1 MNQREERRDRRDR
14 DRDDDGGFSEKV
26 VFINRVSKVVK
37 GGRRFSFSAVV
48 VVGDGRGQVGAGLG
62 KANEVPDAIRKGAAI
77 ARKNLFRV
85 PMTGG
90 TIPHVWRTRFG
101 AAQVLLKPAPP
112 GTGVIA
118 GGGVRAVLE
127 QAGVKDVVAK
137 SLGSNNA
144 VNVVRAA
151 IKGLQELRDP
161 ETEKQRRIEA
171 QATPTPEIREPRPER
186 RIPKE
191 QRDRERER
199 PRREEDAAAT
209 DLTSAQAEAAP
220 PVDVNIATQ
229 ATEVTSATASSAEAP
244 ELSQAT
250 VLAPAE
256 ASTSEQ
262 AAEAVKPAE
271 DEVLA
276 GPRPGAAEADVPTEV
291 DASTTPAAQAEAN
304 EADTTPGGT
313 EPALNQSETF
323 EAAQGAETVSAADAG
338 EAAEEPTARPRRT
351 RARAGET
358 EGGEGEKGGEGQT
371 A

>member
-1 MNQREERRDRRDR
+1 MNQREERRERRDR
-14 DRDDDGGFSEKV
+14 DGDGDGGFSEKV

-85 PMTGG
+85 PMKNG

-161 ETEKQRRIEA
+161 ETEKQRRLEA
-171 QATPTPEIREPRPER
+171 QAAPTPEIREPRPER

-191 QRDRERER
+191 QRDQRDRERRDRDRDE
-199 PRREEDAAAT
+199 AAT
-209 DLTSAQAEAAP
+209 DLTSAQGEAA
-220 PVDVNIATQ
+220 PVDVNAALQPPT
-229 ATEVTSATASSAEAP
+229 VTGQMASPEEAP
-244 ELSQAT
+244 QASRANMI
-250 VLAPAE
+250 APAE
-256 ASTSEQ
+256 ASTP
-262 AAEAVKPAE
+262 AEAAAAVRPAD

-276 GPRPGAAEADVPTEV
+276 GTRPGAEEAQQPGGELPVNVE
-291 DASTTPAAQAEAN
+291 ATPAAQAVAN
-304 EADTTPGGT
+304 EAIVDPGGGT
-313 EPALNQSETF
+313 APELNQADTIAQASGGEPP
-323 EAAQGAETVSAADAG
+323 EADS
-338 EAAEEPTARPRRT
+338 PPRRAPAPADEPEET
-351 RARAGET
+351 GEVQN
-358 EGGEGEKGGEGQT
+358 G
-371 A
+371 